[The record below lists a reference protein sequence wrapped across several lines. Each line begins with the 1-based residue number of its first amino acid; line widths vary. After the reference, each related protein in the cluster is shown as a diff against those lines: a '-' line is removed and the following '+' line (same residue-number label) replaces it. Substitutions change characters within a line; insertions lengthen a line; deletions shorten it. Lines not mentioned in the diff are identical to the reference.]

1 VRYTWIRQHQS
12 DYPVQVMCRVLEVGA
27 SGYYDWR
34 DRSPSARTQRH
45 QQIAQA
51 AARSYFE
58 SHRIYGYRKVHQDLQ
73 ADGVPCGEDT
83 VRQVLRENGL
93 YSRIR
98 RKFVVTTDSNHSAP
112 IADNILNRDFS
123 AERPNEKWVADITY
137 IATAEGWL
145 YLAAVM
151 DLFSRRIVGWS
162 MSEFIDAALA
172 TSALKMAVEQRGP
185 DAGLLHHSDRGVQ
198 YASGDYQD
206 ILKEGQIV
214 GSMSRKGNCWD
225 NAVMEN
231 FFGSLKNEWVRD
243 QVFATRQAAKES
255 LFNYIEVFYNRQRR
269 HASLGYLSPAA
280 YEEQYERARHRA
292 A

>member
-1 VRYTWIRQHQS
+1 VRYAWIRQHQS
-12 DYPVQVMCRVLEVGA
+12 DYPVQVMCRVLDVGA
-27 SGYYDWR
+27 SGFYDWR

-98 RKFVVTTDSNHSAP
+98 RKFVRTTDSNHSAP

-269 HASLGYLSPAA
+269 HAALGYLSPAA